1 MPCAQ
6 HENVSEFLSK
16 FGRALRPIGGDGNCL
31 FRSLSYCLFETE
43 YYHSPL
49 RCLLARFESRN
60 ERVFTSHLPQ
70 QSHSQQSS
78 ILEHVKRISNPGT
91 WGTDLELLAAATYF
105 QIPVYFCCTDNVTD
119 KWLWNRV
126 QPIAS
131 PTDLA
136 YPVVVDSFPERSV
149 APTHFEIVYWRDTHY
164 DSVVSRE
171 TGKPCTIPPAIATIH
186 EYIDDVL

>member
-1 MPCAQ
+1 M
-6 HENVSEFLSK
+6 SEFLSK

-43 YYHSPL
+43 DYHSPL

-119 KWLWNRV
+119 KWLWNHV

-131 PTDLA
+131 PTELSSGDKRLKRGG
-136 YPVVVDSFPERSV
+136 ERGKKRKREKREEKKKEKREKRKKEEKKKEEGFNFH
-149 APTHFEIVYWRDTHY
+149 HFLYVH
-164 DSVVSRE
+164 
-171 TGKPCTIPPAIATIH
+171 P
-186 EYIDDVL
+186 DVKVNY